1 MSDQLENMLAGRLYH
16 QTEDLLKIRF
26 QARDLLYEY
35 NHCRPRDMEKRT
47 RIIKKLFGKT
57 GEKFFVEILF
67 HCDYG
72 FNVEIGENFFCN
84 NNCTLLDANKIII
97 GDNVLLAPN
106 VGIYTAGHCIDPE
119 LRLNKQEYTAP
130 VVIGN
135 NVWIGANA
143 SVLPGVTIGDH
154 AVIGAGSVVTRDIPD
169 NCVAVGNPCRVIRQV
184 SEHDKKYYF
193 KDKEVPEHLV
203 MDYGDGL

>member
-16 QTEDLLKIRF
+16 QTKDLLNSRF
-26 QARDLLYEY
+26 KARDLLYEY
-35 NHCRPRDMEKRT
+35 NHCHPRDMEKRT

-57 GEKFFVEILF
+57 GESLFVEIPF

-72 FNVEIGENFFCN
+72 FNIEIGENFFCN
-84 NNCTLLDANKIII
+84 NNCTLLDCNKIQI
-97 GDNVLLAPN
+97 GNNALFAPN

-130 VVIGN
+130 VIIGN

-143 SVLPGVTIGDH
+143 SVLPGVTIGDNV
-154 AVIGAGSVVTRDIPD
+154 VIGAGSVVTKDIPD
-169 NCVAVGNPCRVIRQV
+169 NCVAVGNPCHVVRQV
-184 SEHDKKYYF
+184 NDYDKKYYF
-193 KDKEVPEHLV
+193 KGKKVSNNL
-203 MDYGDGL
+203 